1 MEHNSNVILYIMLV
15 MNIIIGILTA
25 YSMLFL
31 LKETV
36 KTTQGWVR
44 SIFLLVHLILCVLY
58 HNK

>member
-44 SIFLLVHLILCVLY
+44 SIFLLVHVILSVLY